1 MRIRRFSTD
10 RVRSHHSRRRSLFP
24 TPPSKWKPRTS
35 RRFPKFPERLSASP
49 PSFPRP
55 SSSPYLSPLCLSAFL
70 SQYIPPRV
78 CATLPLPRATPP
90 PLRADVQ
97 QPRWYLRSCG
107 SSRRSPSPSTP
118 CELSSLRRSFSLA
131 PWSFS
136 TRSSVLLAPDERFSQ
151 TRSAHSLGRF
161 YLRFSFFPI
170 SSVSSLP
177 PTVLGSICLPSQL
190 GVPQRSGGLA
200 D

>member
-10 RVRSHHSRRRSLFP
+10 RVRSHHSP
-24 TPPSKWKPRTS
+24 PPPPSKWKPRTS

-78 CATLPLPRATPP
+78 CATLPLPRAPPPAP

-118 CELSSLRRSFSLA
+118 CELSSLRPRLSPSLPGSFYSFVRPPRS
-131 PWSFS
+131 
-136 TRSSVLLAPDERFSQ
+136 PDERFSQ
-151 TRSAHSLGRF
+151 TRSARTVWAASTYASPSFPFPPSRLCL
-161 YLRFSFFPI
+161 LRS
-170 SSVSSLP
+170 
-177 PTVLGSICLPSQL
+177 
-190 GVPQRSGGLA
+190 
-200 D
+200 

>member
-10 RVRSHHSRRRSLFP
+10 RVRSHHSRRRSP
-24 TPPSKWKPRTS
+24 PPPPPSP
-35 RRFPKFPERLSASP
+35 LSGNREHLGDF
-49 PSFPRP
+49 PSFPSDFQPVPRP
-55 SSSPYLSPLCLSAFL
+55 SRGHLLPRIFLPSALVPSFRNTSLRAFALRYLSP
-70 SQYIPPRV
+70 PPRSGLM
-78 CATLPLPRATPP
+78 CSSRAGTSGVAARLGVHH
-90 PLRADVQ
+90 PLR
-97 QPRWYLRSCG
+97 LRVNSPLFAG
-107 SSRRSPSPSTP
+107 LSPSLPG
-118 CELSSLRRSFSLA
+118 L
-131 PWSFS
+131 S

-170 SSVSSLP
+170 SSVSPLP